1 MGATLYIR
9 EISGRLNFRQLQLQ
23 CMCQSRKYLLSG
35 GGSGRYVLNLSFFG
49 EVLEPVILSTAIAFF
64 RGNQDWDETKKV

>member
-1 MGATLYIR
+1 MDAGQWFAAQARI
-9 EISGRLNFRQLQLQ
+9 FRVRGVHQQ

-35 GGSGRYVLNLSFFG
+35 GGSGRYVLNLSYFG
-49 EVLEPVILSTAIAFF
+49 EALGHVILSTAIAFF